1 MDVKAASTL
10 MHVDSAD
17 RTFNLNSLGSV
28 SFLRVQ
34 LSVSPRAGRVDEH
47 HAIVFSTRMC
57 SVVRCVH

>member
-1 MDVKAASTL
+1 